1 MRTYP
6 SNDADSIEG
15 RLGMGPDLPCIYE
28 GVQPITRINN
38 RTNQSLFY
46 FLYFLAL
53 GVAVI

>member
-6 SNDADSIEG
+6 SNDADSIGG